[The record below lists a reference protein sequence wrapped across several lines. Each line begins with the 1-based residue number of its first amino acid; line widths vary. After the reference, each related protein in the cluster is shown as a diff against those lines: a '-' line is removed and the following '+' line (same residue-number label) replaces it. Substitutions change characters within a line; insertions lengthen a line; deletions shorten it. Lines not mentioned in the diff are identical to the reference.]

1 MKANESVKNY
11 QSSLRMY
18 TNYVVREIK
27 KVCKEIGPRTS
38 ASEEE
43 KRAQEHFAQELK
55 TCADKVELEPV
66 TVAPRA
72 FMSWILIDGIFMI
85 IAVICSLLSLPIVSL
100 ALTAIALICLVF
112 EFLFYKEFLDKLPIY
127 KKKTGYNVYG
137 VKKPTGEVK
146 QRIVF
151 CGHSDSVWEWTFT
164 YLGGK
169 ILLFAAAGGAVGG
182 MFYVLAISIWSLI
195 NGGEV
200 NQVLEIL
207 QYVQLVFIPFFIF
220 VCFFVNYKKPVQGA
234 NDNLTGAV
242 SSIAVLK
249 FLKDNDIDFEHTEV
263 IGMAST
269 SEEAGL
275 RGARAFAVAHKE
287 ELLAV
292 PTAFIGLD
300 TFTDY
305 DCTAIY
311 ERDMTG
317 TVKNDPR
324 VCQLLKKAGLLAGY
338 DLPFESVYVGASDA
352 AAVSKVGIPA
362 ATLASMDPGPPRYYH
377 TRLDTPEILQP
388 KTIEKCLSICLNAVF
403 LFDEKGL
410 VEDYN

>member
-1 MKANESVKNY
+1 MKASDSVKNY

-38 ASEEE
+38 ASAEE
-43 KRAQEHFAQELK
+43 KKAQEYFAEQLK
-55 TCADKVELEPV
+55 TCADDVKLEPV
-66 TVAPRA
+66 KVTPHA
-72 FMSWILIDGIFMI
+72 FMSWVVIDGICMI
-85 IAVICSLLSLPIVSL
+85 LAVIFSLIGLAEVSI
-100 ALTAIALICLVF
+100 ALTAIALICLVC
-112 EFLFYKEFLDKLPIY
+112 EFLFYLEFLDKLPFY
-127 KKKTGYNVYG
+127 PKKTGYNVYG

-169 ILLFAAAGGAVGG
+169 VLLFAGAGAAIGGI
-182 MFYVLAISIWSLI
+182 FFVLAVSIWTVI
-195 NGGEV
+195 NGGADEG
-200 NQVLEIL
+200 IL
-207 QYVQLVFIPFFIF
+207 SILKYVQLVFIPFFIF
-220 VCFFVNYKKPVQGA
+220 VCFFTNFKRPVLGA
-234 NDNLTGAV
+234 NDNLTGAI

-263 IGMAST
+263 IGMSST

-275 RGARAFAVAHKE
+275 RGARAFAIAHKE
-287 ELLAV
+287 ELLAI
-292 PTAFIGLD
+292 PTAFVGVD

-305 DCTAIY
+305 EYMAVY
-311 ERDMTG
+311 KRDMTG
-317 TVKNDPR
+317 LVKNDSR
-324 VCQLLKKAGLLAGY
+324 VCNLLKKAGQLAGVE
-338 DLPFESVYVGASDA
+338 LPFESVYVGASDA

-388 KTIEKCLSICLNAVF
+388 KTIEKCLDICIQATF